1 MSVDIHPPEP
11 TLAAR
16 TEGAAAGSRLART
29 HAMAWGVT
37 IGQLCSRFNLTP
49 RAIRYYEERGLVSPT
64 RDGRNRRIFAHH
76 AGRRLQLIADLRRA
90 GLSLHEIRDVL
101 DEVDGD
107 EAQLKQ
113 QVLVK
118 LAAQLQALD
127 ATRRD
132 LVRTIEHFAREP
144 AASRVNR

>member
-1 MSVDIHPPEP
+1 MLAPRPES
-11 TLAAR
+11 
-16 TEGAAAGSRLART
+16 AAAPRLNRT
-29 HAMAWGVT
+29 YATTWGVT
-37 IGQLCSRFNLTP
+37 IGQLCSLFNLTP
-49 RAIRYYEERGLVSPT
+49 RAIRFYEERGLVSPT
-64 RDGRNRRIFAHH
+64 RDGRNRRIFDHH

-113 QVLVK
+113 QVLAK

-127 ATRRD
+127 ATRQD
-132 LVRTIEHFAREP
+132 LVRTIAHFAGEP
-144 AASRVNR
+144 ADGRISGPLL